1 MTDSPAPTAQT
12 NNTQT
17 DSTQTN
23 STQTNSTDATGKTL
37 LQLTGIKKSYDQTE
51 VLKDITLDIKHGEFL
66 TLLGPSGCGKT
77 TLLRLIAGFEQPSV
91 GKIQLDG
98 MQMAG
103 LPADKR
109 PVNTVFQQYAL
120 FPHMTVAQNVAY
132 GLKIKKVP
140 KAEIQTRVREML
152 AMVQMEHLANRR
164 PQDLSGGQQQR
175 VAIARAVINRP
186 KLLLLDE
193 PLSALDHKLR
203 LQMQS
208 ELKRLQR
215 EVGITFV
222 FVTHDQEEALSMSDR
237 IAVMKDGRLQ
247 QIGTPIQIYETP
259 ANLFTAKFIGEAN
272 LFEAKVHGVYPDQ
285 PDRNGQITNGR
296 IEVEV
301 CEAQD
306 HTTDAPHLRNL
317 RRPDFANAVQ
327 VGDKVN
333 LLLRPED
340 LRIYDPKDET
350 HTGLLGRV
358 IESNYKGSTLDS
370 IIELENGHIIKA
382 SEFFDEEDPSFDYK
396 MHEAVKVS
404 WVDGWEWL
412 LPNDTST
419 SDGTADDAAF
429 NHAAAEVVSA
439 DTMRGPNAM
448 QKDMD

>member
-1 MTDSPAPTAQT
+1 MTESNVNLQTAPASP
-12 NNTQT
+12 
-17 DSTQTN
+17 N
-23 STQTNSTDATGKTL
+23 SGKAL
-37 LQLTGIKKSYDQTE
+37 LQLTGLQKIYDQTE
-51 VLKDITLDIKHGEFL
+51 VLKDINLDIEHGEFI

-77 TLLRLIAGFEQPSV
+77 TLLRLIAGFEQPNA
-91 GKIQLDG
+91 GAIYLDG

-132 GLKIKKVP
+132 GLKLKKVP
-140 KAEIQTRVREML
+140 KDEIQTRVREML
-152 AMVQMEHLANRR
+152 AMVQLEHLANRR

-215 EVGITFV
+215 ELGITFV

-237 IAVMKDGRLQ
+237 IAVMKDGRFQ
-247 QIGTPIQIYETP
+247 QIGTPIEIYETP
-259 ANLFTAKFIGEAN
+259 ANLFTAKFIGETN
-272 LFEAKVHGVYPDQ
+272 LFKAEVKGVYPEQ
-285 PDRNGQITNGR
+285 PDRDGRVTNGR

-301 CEAQD
+301 CEAQAQEGP
-306 HTTDAPHLRNL
+306 TTLRNL
-317 RRPDFANAVQ
+317 RRPDFANDVQ
-327 VGDKVN
+327 VGDIVN

-340 LRIYDPKDET
+340 LRIYHPNDKE
-350 HTGLLGRV
+350 HGGLLGRV

-370 IIELENGHIIKA
+370 IIELTNGHIIKA
-382 SEFFDEEDPSFDYK
+382 SEFFDEDDPSFDYK
-396 MHEAVKVS
+396 LNEGVKVS
-404 WVDGWEWL
+404 WVDGWEWV
-412 LPNDTST
+412 LPEEDTLAS
-419 SDGTADDAAF
+419 SIDNGLNNSPSKLAA
-429 NHAAAEVVSA
+429 
-439 DTMRGPNAM
+439 
-448 QKDMD
+448 QKDIS

>member
-1 MTDSPAPTAQT
+1 MTNAAKNQKIAP
-12 NNTQT
+12 N
-17 DSTQTN
+17 D
-23 STQTNSTDATGKTL
+23 TL
-37 LQLTGIKKSYDQTE
+37 LQLTGIKKSYDKTD
-51 VLKDITLDIKHGEFL
+51 VLTDINLDIKHGEFL

-77 TLLRLIAGFEQPSV
+77 TLLRLIAGFEQPTAGAIS
-91 GKIQLDG
+91 LDG
-98 MQMAG
+98 VQMAG
-103 LPADKR
+103 LSADKR

-140 KAEIQTRVREML
+140 KTEINTRVRDML
-152 AMVQMEHLANRR
+152 AMVQLEHLANRK

-215 EVGITFV
+215 ELGITFV

-237 IAVMKDGRLQ
+237 IAVMKDGKFQ
-247 QIGTPIQIYETP
+247 HIGTPIEIYETP
-259 ANLFTAKFIGEAN
+259 ANLFTAKFIGETN
-272 LFEAKVHGVYPDQ
+272 LFQAIVKGVYPTQ
-285 PDRNGQITNGR
+285 PDRDGQVTNGR

-301 CEAQD
+301 CEAQAQD
-306 HTTDAPHLRNL
+306 EPTTLRNL
-317 RRPDFANAVQ
+317 RRPIFAHAVQ
-327 VGDKVN
+327 VGDIVN

-340 LRIYDPKDET
+340 LRIYDPNDET

-370 IIELENGHIIKA
+370 IIELQNGHIIKA
-382 SEFFDEEDPSFDYK
+382 SEFFDEDDPSFDYK
-396 MHEAVKVS
+396 IDEPVKVT
-404 WVDGWEWL
+404 WVNGWEWV
-412 LPNDTST
+412 LPDEAVDSIATDSQ
-419 SDGTADDAAF
+419 DA
-429 NHAAAEVVSA
+429 HAVI
-439 DTMRGPNAM
+439 
-448 QKDMD
+448 QKDMS

>member
-1 MTDSPAPTAQT
+1 MTDSQTANT
-12 NNTQT
+12 N
-17 DSTQTN
+17 
-23 STQTNSTDATGKTL
+23 KTL
-37 LQLTGIKKSYDQTE
+37 LQLTGVKKSYDQTE
-51 VLKDITLDIKHGEFL
+51 VLTDINLDIKHGEFL

-77 TLLRLIAGFEQPSV
+77 TLLRLIAGFEQPSA
-91 GKIQLDG
+91 GAIQLEG
-98 MQMAG
+98 IQMAG

-215 EVGITFV
+215 ELGITFV

-237 IAVMKDGRLQ
+237 IAVMKDGRFQ
-247 QIGTPIQIYETP
+247 QIGTPIEIYETP

-272 LFEAKVHGVYPDQ
+272 LFRAEVQGVYPEQ
-285 PDRNGQITNGR
+285 ADRNGQVTNGR

-301 CEAQD
+301 CESQAQD
-306 HTTDAPHLRNL
+306 ELTNLRNL
-317 RRPDFANAVQ
+317 RRPDFANEVQ
-327 VGDKVN
+327 IGDIVN

-340 LRIYDPKDET
+340 LRIYDPTDST
-350 HTGLLGRV
+350 HDGLLGKV

-370 IIELENGHIIKA
+370 IIELQNGHIIKA
-382 SEFFDEEDPSFDYK
+382 SEFFDEDDPSFDYK
-396 MHEAVKVS
+396 INEAVKVS
-404 WVDGWEWL
+404 WVDGWEWV
-412 LPNDTST
+412 LPDDN
-419 SDGTADDAAF
+419 SDSAANEDALDKVKFNHDAAEALALDSS
-429 NHAAAEVVSA
+429 NKA
-439 DTMRGPNAM
+439 NAM
-448 QKDMD
+448 QKDVH